1 MIETMRQVLES
12 VLERLRFQVT
22 TYLPPLVAALIILLG
37 AYLTALLA
45 RWVLNR
51 LFKGAGVD
59 RFLRRSGLA
68 FLIDSSGR
76 LRATR
81 LVSEAAYW
89 LILLAGFLTGL
100 SVFNTNLTSQMT
112 QNFVLLLPRLAVA
125 GLILLLGFWL
135 GHYLGRSALV
145 WTVNEGLPSP
155 RRIATAVRIIIM
167 FVAVVAAADH
177 LDFARGVFLA
187 AFIILMGGAALAA
200 SLALG
205 LAGHD
210 AARRYMDGK
219 AAAREEE
226 TGSRS
231 LWNHL

>member
-1 MIETMRQVLES
+1 MIETMREVLES

-22 TYLPPLVAALIILLG
+22 TYLPPLVAALIILMG
-37 AYLTALLA
+37 AYLMALLV

-51 LFKGAGVD
+51 LFKGVGVD

-81 LVSEAAYW
+81 LVSETGYW
-89 LILLAGFLTGL
+89 LVLLAGFLTGL
-100 SVFNTNLTSQMT
+100 SVFNTDITSQMT
-112 QNFVLLLPRLAVA
+112 QDFVLLLPKLAVA
-125 GLILLLGFWL
+125 GLILLMGFWL

-145 WTVNEGLPSP
+145 WAVNEGLPAP
-155 RRIATAVRIIIM
+155 RRIATAVRIIIL
-167 FVAVVAAADH
+167 FVAVVASADY
-177 LDFARGVFLA
+177 LNFARGVFLA
-187 AFIILMGGAALAA
+187 AFIILLGSAALAA

-210 AARRYMDGK
+210 AARRYLEAK
-219 AAAREEE
+219 AAREEE
-226 TGSRS
+226 PGARS